1 MIRPINFPKYRFLEA
16 LRKSIGNSRFNLM
29 NNQFYTLECG
39 DKLIIHNTN
48 ESSFVCNFISYTNT
62 GEIAVSF
69 QGKGLAIISPVII
82 KNILSV
88 RWNAHVKYKNKVV
101 LIF

>member
-1 MIRPINFPKYRFLEA
+1 MIRPANFPKYRFLEV
-16 LRKSIGNSRFNLM
+16 LRKSIGNSRFNVI

-39 DKLIIHNTN
+39 DKLLIQNTN

-62 GEIAVSF
+62 GEMAVSF

-82 KNILSV
+82 YNIMCI
-88 RWNAHVKYKNKVV
+88 H
-101 LIF
+101 